1 MSPLKTALSLAGAI
15 FVAAIASALV
25 FSLLSALGL
34 YDNSVRFISLSFI
47 ALAVVP
53 VFVRLRIPKAIIIFA
68 AALIPPLYLVDERL
82 QAVAS
87 VLVGLLAAAG
97 YSERF

>member
-1 MSPLKTALSLAGAI
+1 MSMPKTALSLEGAI

-25 FSLLSALGL
+25 FSLLFALGL
-34 YDNSVRFISLSFI
+34 YNNSVKFLSLSFI

-53 VFVRLRIPKAIIIFA
+53 VFIRFRIPKVLMIFA

-97 YSERF
+97 WENR